1 MLTNVYDT
9 VRGEIQLVNGD
20 WYVTK
25 VVILSRSGKTRPQIH
40 MHYLHKASIA
50 SRMERI

>member
-25 VVILSRSGKTRPQIH
+25 VVILSRSGKTRPQTH
-40 MHYLHKASIA
+40 ALPAQSINCK
-50 SRMERI
+50 